1 MIPADG
7 TVCYCECCHVVPSF
21 VIIKIGKNQN
31 LDHLEGATGKVHD
44 EEDEEPLFYW
54 DTASFLVFDTIP
66 QNPANNYHQNNIE
79 CKLCLD
85 LLDLFVC
92 YLRPHGKKIH
102 FHAKRVV

>member
-1 MIPADG
+1 MAPKGSLRKRLAASDDPPADG

-44 EEDEEPLFYW
+44 EKDEEPLFYW

-66 QNPANNYHQNNIE
+66 
-79 CKLCLD
+79 
-85 LLDLFVC
+85 
-92 YLRPHGKKIH
+92 
-102 FHAKRVV
+102 